1 MTSTPPTTTPKIVSL
16 AEIES
21 ITSRSDFHHKLV
33 QGIADGFIQY
43 QAGGFYAPPIQTL
56 GAPPMAPF
64 VVATHDD
71 DNYAGQVCVKSGYF
85 QNNPYYVIKVA
96 AGGHPLPNSGL
107 MQIYSQSSGRLLALL
122 LDEGILTELRT
133 AAVSAMVCRVWLERV
148 ATTKNKEDQK
158 NAITKIGILG
168 TGVQARYQL
177 DAIQH
182 ETSCRHLV
190 VYGRTA
196 TKVQAYQADM
206 QAKGWTVDIATDPND
221 LLQQC
226 QVVITTT
233 TARTPVLTTADNN
246 KLTTRL
252 LICIGSD
259 APGKTEVAD
268 DILQCATLR
277 IADHADQSRQRGEF
291 QSYSGGDI
299 LNLGDWLQRTKLPVD
314 GLVVFDSS
322 GVALQDCVIA
332 QMVYECL

>member
-1 MTSTPPTTTPKIVSL
+1 MTSNTTTAPKIVSL
-16 AEIES
+16 TEIES
-21 ITSRSDFHHKLV
+21 ITSRSDFHNKLV

-43 QAGGFYAPPIQTL
+43 QAGGFFAPPIQTL

-64 VVATHDD
+64 VAND

-85 QNNPYYVIKVA
+85 QNNLYYVIKVA

-133 AAVSAMVCRVWLERV
+133 AAVSALVCRVWLQR
-148 ATTKNKEDQK
+148 AAKNKDDK
-158 NAITKIGILG
+158 NNAITKIGMVG
-168 TGVQARYQL
+168 TGIQARYQL
-177 DAIQH
+177 EAIQH

-226 QVVITTT
+226 EVVITTT
-233 TARTPVLTTADNN
+233 TARSPVLTTTAD
-246 KLTTRL
+246 KTLSTRL

-259 APGKTEVAD
+259 APGKTEVANA
-268 DILQCATLR
+268 ILQCATQR
-277 IADHADQSRQRGEF
+277 IADLAEQSRQRGEF
-291 QSYSGGDI
+291 QSYSGQDGI
-299 LNLGDWLQRTKLPVD
+299 INLGDWLQRTEDPVD